1 MDSPVTLRLDKETR
15 ERIGRIAERKRVS
28 ASEVIRE
35 AIEAFMKQHE
45 VAAPYERAADLMGVV
60 HGGDPKRSQQ
70 TGRRFAELVRNRGRR

>member
-35 AIEAFMKQHE
+35 AIEAFVKEHD
-45 VAAPYERAADLMGVV
+45 VAAPYERAAERDGLRRIFTVDKKDFSTYRL
-60 HGGDPKRSQQ
+60 HGRTSFSILP
-70 TGRRFAELVRNRGRR
+70 